1 MGINC
6 SFHGFL
12 TADAEQRTSAS
23 GGSWARLRAEVGTH
37 RMQGV
42 RITVLGEGVLA
53 ALRLKR
59 GDKVRGCPRVAE
71 LAGLRRADRRDAILL
86 ARLARAGIANR
97 S

>member
-59 GDKVRGCPRVAE
+59 GDKVRVEGR
-71 LAGLRRADRRDAILL
+71 LSLNKWRGTDGSNRYGLSVVI
-86 ARLARAGIANR
+86 
-97 S
+97 